1 MPTGSEIFYVLLVGI
16 VFTALSGYIYVN
28 LLAHVTAQAV
38 GILAYLEPVSAAV
51 LAWALLD
58 QPLGWQVLVGGAL
71 VVAAGVFVV
80 LREPVETEVRI
91 AG

>member
-1 MPTGSEIFYVLLVGI
+1 M
-16 VFTALSGYIYVN
+16 
-28 LLAHVTAQAV
+28 TAQAV

-58 QPLGWQVLVGGAL
+58 QPLGRQVLVGGAL
-71 VVAAGVFVV
+71 VVAAGVVIV